1 LVGQEVK
8 PIVVVGPTASGKSE
22 LAAALARE
30 LGGEVISAD
39 SRQIYRGLNAGTA
52 KPGYPCHLVDI
63 IEPSVKF
70 SAAEWAA
77 RAKTLLAA
85 AKKPMIVAGG
95 TGLYVKA
102 LLEGLSDMPPRD
114 ESVRAKIAGDGDAR
128 ELHAKLRAVDPAA
141 AAKIPPGNTQRLIRA
156 LEVYE
161 LTGLPISAHWG
172 KRKGGVQARLVL
184 RLDWPPETLRLR
196 IAERAKAMWP
206 GMIEE
211 ASAFEGGEPGLESL
225 GYREA
230 WLCSRGKL
238 SKAEGFDR
246 LVSATNAYAK
256 RQRTWFRTQLP
267 GAVTVPGGP
276 LEEMTRRSLEAL
288 HEAAAA

>member
-1 LVGQEVK
+1 MAGQEISR
-8 PIVVVGPTASGKSE
+8 PIVIVGPTASGKSE

-39 SRQIYRGLNAGTA
+39 SRQVYRGLDAGTA

-63 IEPSVKF
+63 IEPTERF
-70 SAAEWAA
+70 SAAQWAERA
-77 RAKTLLAA
+77 RALLISIKTVA
-85 AKKPMIVAGG
+85 IVAGG

-114 ESVRAKIAGDGDAR
+114 EKVRAKLKGD
-128 ELHAKLRAVDPAA
+128 LHAKLRAVDPEA
-141 AAKIPPGNTQRLIRA
+141 AAKIPAGNTQRLIRA

-161 LTGLPISAHWG
+161 LTGKPISAHWG
-172 KRKGGVQARLVL
+172 RRQGGIPARLCLRLEWPAEVL
-184 RLDWPPETLRLR
+184 RER
-196 IAERAKAMWP
+196 IARRAAAMWP

-211 ASAFEGGEPGLESL
+211 AGAYEGGEPGLESL

-267 GAVTVPGGP
+267 GAVALPGGP
-276 LEEMTRRSLEAL
+276 LEELTRKSLEAF